1 MKYFFILLYYLT
13 SLTANVDI
21 RIESKPSSAHIT
33 IDSKAYGVTPLENI
47 SLSPGFYQIDVSLEN
62 YVPVKYDFELQSAG
76 SSLLR
81 FHLNKLHTVVIK
93 TEETGLKFELDK
105 KFPWEDQQMEFKM
118 EEGIH
123 TLKVF
128 KGDSLIDEIELEV
141 IQPLE
146 YFFEFSKI
154 VE

>member
-1 MKYFFILLYYLT
+1 MKYFFILLYYLS

-21 RIESKPSSAHIT
+21 RIESNPSSAQIS
-33 IDSKAYGVTPLENI
+33 IDNKSYGVTPLENI
-47 SLSPGFYQIDVSLEN
+47 SLSPGFYQIEVSLEN
-62 YVPVKYDFELQSAG
+62 YVPIKYDFELQPAG

-81 FHLNKLHTVVIK
+81 FQLNKLHTVVIK
-93 TEETGLKFELDK
+93 TVETGLNFELDK
-105 KFPWEDQQMEFKM
+105 KFTWEDQQMEFEM

-123 TLKVF
+123 TLKAF
-128 KGDSLIDEIELEV
+128 KVDSLIDEIELEV